1 MTNEMLS
8 QEEIDALLKG
18 NIDEISNNMS
28 ADSQE
33 LDDTEKDTLGEI
45 GNISMGTA
53 ATTLFTLLGQKVV
66 ITTPKVEI
74 SSIGELSKNYQIPF
88 VAVDVKY
95 KEGLTGANLLILKTD
110 DVKAITDLMMGGDG
124 TNIDR
129 ELNDMDLSAIS
140 EAMNQ
145 MVGSACT
152 SLSEMFTE
160 KIDIEPPRAFKI
172 NFVKDNLELDIFSYT
187 DPIVKVSFKMIVGNI
202 IDSEIMQLIPLD
214 FAKKMVNKLLNV
226 SHEQTTQT
234 TDFNIND
241 KKVSIETNNV
251 DDIQL
256 DVGANEAA
264 VTRDMYRPEF
274 NEAKQRNQT
283 PVNVRKVQFQSFDE
297 NKANQYNE
305 SIELIGEVP
314 IEISV
319 ELGRTSKK
327 ISEILEYGPGS
338 IIELDKLVG
347 EPLDILANGKY
358 IAKGEVVVIDDNFGI
373 RITEIINPSKRVG
386 RL

>member
-172 NFVKDNLELDIFSYT
+172 NFVEDNLDLDIFSYT

-226 SHEQTTQT
+226 SNEQTTQT
-234 TDFNIND
+234 SDSNIN
-241 KKVSIETNNV
+241 KGKVSIETNNV

-264 VTRDMYRPEF
+264 LTRDMYRPEF
-274 NEAKQRNQT
+274 NETKQTNQT
-283 PVNVRKVQFQSFDE
+283 PVNVRKVQFQSFDD
-297 NKANQYNE
+297 NKATQYNE